1 MALCCSSVA
10 SSCVC
15 NWAST
20 SASTCARFF
29 GGRPGIA
36 LGRICPSSRRCA
48 EVSLDGSQRDAK
60 QLHNLGV
67 FRGPSPRL
75 AEHARVH
82 LVSMPSW
89 IPSWQKI
96 ALAARTSDD
105 PSGSRRLLLPEAF
118 CVHGTSEIC
127 TSEGSMA
134 LAKRVSSGDQARA

>member
-1 MALCCSSVA
+1 MPLCCGSRA
-10 SSCVC
+10 SSCGC
-15 NWAST
+15 QWGST

-29 GGRPGIA
+29 AGRPGSA

-48 EVSLDGSQRDAK
+48 EVSLDGGPRDAK
-60 QLHNLGV
+60 QLHNLGG

-89 IPSWQKI
+89 IPSWQKT
-96 ALAARTSDD
+96 ALAARRSDD

-118 CVHGTSEIC
+118 CVHGTSAIC
-127 TSEGSMA
+127 TSENSMA